1 MAIVNWGRLFPEAAR
16 KAAARQTY
24 AIENRGSVM
33 TNGGPHEYVLK
44 YYPRSDVEKLD
55 ALPFA
60 ELATGHSENDNALK
74 ARTTLLMILLAV
86 LPLGV
91 VALHGS
97 LRMSV
102 SDMTYDGA
110 LIGLGLLLLIGTV
123 VESAALKINF
133 TKMDVDW
140 ENAIREFFDNDTRN
154 KMFGI
159 RHCMLEF
166 RRFIK
171 WRRYM
176 GYVLFGVASLIAIQ
190 LALLAGSVFFWWNGW
205 TSGAWSIAEAAFSL
219 FAIALLIGY
228 LGRYSFLRWY
238 YTDWRDPTLQLCV
251 MLAEENRN
259 TIAALRRVTVQ

>member
-1 MAIVNWGRLFPEAAR
+1 MAIVNWSRLFPEAAR
-16 KAAARQTY
+16 KALARQTY
-24 AIENRGSVM
+24 AVEKRGSVM
-33 TNGGPHEYVLK
+33 PGNAPHEYVLK

-60 ELATGHSENDNALK
+60 DLATGHSEDDNALK
-74 ARTTLLMILLAV
+74 TRTTLLMIVLACVPLIVV
-86 LPLGV
+86 L
-91 VALHGS
+91 LHGS
-97 LRMSV
+97 LHRYIG
-102 SDMTYDGA
+102 DMAYDGI
-110 LIGLGLLLLIGTV
+110 LIGLALIFLIGTIL
-123 VESAALKINF
+123 ESTALKINF

-176 GYVLFGVASLIAIQ
+176 GYVLFGVGALIVVQ
-190 LALLAGSVFFWWNGW
+190 LALLGSSLFFWWNGW
-205 TSGAWSIAEAAFSL
+205 ATGSWTVWELVFGA
-219 FAIALLIGY
+219 FALIVLAGFI
-228 LGRYSFLRWY
+228 GRYSFLRWF